1 MEDEKVKQ
9 LAETLK
15 KQGLAASMYEAMEK
29 AKSIIGVKS
38 QRDEELKNTTK
49 EIPKAA
55 MENAYI
61 WEQGDKL
68 PTSDYDIT
76 KETAS
81 LNELMLDELMEE
93 IGVTPEQVK
102 EQEKQKIE
110 KIMEEVNE
118 IQEDLREAEM
128 NPEKVEEIKEEIS
141 HVNKEIAEIIEE
153 RDENPEMRPEPEQN
167 QEEPEADEEKNQS
180 QQNKEEDRPEEENN
194 LDLTKVF
201 NYKK

>member
-1 MEDEKVKQ
+1 MDKNYEDKVKE
-9 LAETLK
+9 LAETLRK
-15 KQGLAASMYEAMEK
+15 HGLAVSMYEATEK
-29 AKSIIGVKS
+29 AKSILSAGTS
-38 QRDEELKNTTK
+38 EPK
-49 EIPKAA
+49 EKTDKG
-55 MENAYI
+55 NAS
-61 WEQGDKL
+61 E
-68 PTSDYDIT
+68 PDYDIT

-118 IQEDLREAEM
+118 IKEDLREAEL